1 MKNED
6 FAWIGPETEAIY
18 EQVVAWRRHFHQY
31 PELGFQEFKTGELV
45 GTVLKDLGAQVSRVA
60 RTGVVGL
67 LSGERAG
74 PTVALRA
81 DMDAL
86 PLEEETGQVYA
97 SRHPGIMHACGHD
110 AHMAIALGTALLLAK
125 NKKRWQG
132 SVKFIFQP
140 GEECPPGGA
149 QQMIKAGVLHNPE
162 VRAVLGL
169 HVYPWLPVGKVGLKE
184 GTVMAADDNFK
195 LTIRG
200 EKSHGAAP
208 HQGVDAIVVAA
219 QAVLALQ
226 TVVSRMVDPLEP
238 VVLTIGTIHGGI
250 RRNVIASRV
259 EMEGTVRTLSQQAR
273 EKIHPLMVQVLDGVT
288 AGFGATYQL
297 DYQMGYP
304 PTVNDPQLVSLLR
317 EALAQELGEANV
329 VSLTNP
335 SMGGEDFAYFA
346 QQVPSV
352 FFLLGVGREAEAK
365 YPWHHAKFDIEEE
378 ALKYGVRVMT
388 RSVLE
393 LLAK

>member
-1 MKNED
+1 MKIED
-6 FAWIGPETEAIY
+6 YAWIAQETEAIY
-18 EQVVAWRRHFHQY
+18 GQLVAWRRHFHQH
-31 PELGFQEFKTGELV
+31 PELSFQEFQTGEMIRQ
-45 GTVLKDLGAQVSRVA
+45 VLEDLGAQVHTVA
-60 RTGVVGL
+60 PTGVVGL
-67 LSGERAG
+67 LPGARAG
-74 PTVALRA
+74 PTVAIRA

-86 PLEEETGQVYA
+86 PIGEETGRAYA
-97 SRHPGIMHACGHD
+97 SRHPGVMHACGHD

-149 QQMIKAGVLHNPE
+149 QQMIKAGVLRNP
-162 VRAVLGL
+162 AVQALLGL

-195 LTIRG
+195 LTFLG

-226 TVVSRMVDPLEP
+226 TIASRMVDPLEP
-238 VVLTIGTIHGGI
+238 VVLTIGTIHGGD

-259 EMEGTVRTLSQQAR
+259 ELEGTVRTLSQQTR
-273 EKIHPLMVQVLDGVT
+273 EKMPYLIRQVLDGVT
-288 AGFGATYQL
+288 AGFGAAYEL

-304 PTVNDPQLVSLLR
+304 PTVNDPQLVAFLR
-317 EALAQELGEANV
+317 DVLAQELGADNV

-346 QQVPSV
+346 QHVPSV
-352 FFLLGVGREAEAK
+352 FFLLGVGQGTNPV

-378 ALKYGVRVMT
+378 ALKFGVRLMA
-388 RSVLE
+388 RSALE